1 MRGRTKDR
9 FGELAALT
17 RGAAVVTLGLGAV
30 SALDGCTKNEA
41 SSPTPVAAGSSTEA
55 DSADASRADV
65 SAGSRRRF
73 PIPNAMHPGWRLP
86 DAGPSNGGADG
97 SSGP

>member
-1 MRGRTKDR
+1 MKNR

-17 RGAAVVTLGLGAV
+17 RGAAVVSLGLGAM
-30 SALDGCTKNEA
+30 STLDGCTKNEA
-41 SSPTPVAAGSSTEA
+41 SSQAPVAAGSSTET
-55 DSADASRADV
+55 DSAEASPAAAVRP
-65 SAGSRRRF
+65 RRRF

-86 DAGPSNGGADG
+86 DAGPSHGGADG

>member
-1 MRGRTKDR
+1 MKNR

-17 RGAAVVTLGLGAV
+17 RGAAVVTLGLGAM
-30 SALDGCTKNEA
+30 STLDGCTKKEA
-41 SSPTPVAAGSSTEA
+41 SSQAPVAAGSSTEA
-55 DSADASRADV
+55 DSADASPAA
-65 SAGSRRRF
+65 AGVRPRRRF
-73 PIPNAMHPGWRLP
+73 PIPNAMHPGWRFP